1 MAVRPLNIYYC
12 RYPGDNTIRLEQQ
25 AFRNKDINVSHSLSL
40 FSIATLLTLMGQ

>member
-12 RYPGDNTIRLEQQ
+12 RYPGDNTIRLEQ
-25 AFRNKDINVSHSLSL
+25 AFHNKDINVSHSLSL